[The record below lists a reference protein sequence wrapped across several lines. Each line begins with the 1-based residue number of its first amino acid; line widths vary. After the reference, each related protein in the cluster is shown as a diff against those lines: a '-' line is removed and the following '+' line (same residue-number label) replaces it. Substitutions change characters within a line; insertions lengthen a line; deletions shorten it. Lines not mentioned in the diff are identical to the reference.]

1 MAEAKTKEQLEAE
14 WWKRWHAEDFT
25 WEGLAGKRLEGW
37 LVYDEVLRQATSGQ
51 IYGKNEIQLPMLTE
65 GRDASL
71 QDYWRADPRTG
82 RLRTEAE
89 LELEQDLVRSPEQP
103 TYHRVHL
110 PFLYED
116 GTSTGKM
123 SWPDSALDAL
133 SAARLTVSTETL
145 WIGPNYNRSIES
157 VDGRAQFQGGVWF
170 RAPKD
175 LRGRVLR
182 TLSVRYDF
190 GYFLRDANFNKA
202 TFLGDADFQ
211 CVCFPEAA
219 NFNQVT
225 FSGDARFDQVVFKEE
240 VRFFDS
246 IISGDAQ
253 FSGAAFLK
261 DALFVAVTFM
271 KDAHFQEA
279 IFNGR
284 GFFSGSTFSGEASFA
299 RAVFSGL
306 NFRGSVFQ
314 KAASFQAASW
324 PLVAYNWHSAFSDT
338 VFRETATFYNAGFKA
353 FAAFDSAVFERGIQ
367 LDESSEREAQKTFNA
382 ELRGAIQAAER
393 DAQVYRRNLEG
404 AQIGTD
410 PRVHLTISSKKGVLA
425 PNRTQQD
432 ARLREL
438 ERGCRVLK
446 QEMEKASNKSREQL
460 LYRFE
465 LRARRAQRHLPPGEK
480 FFSYLYG
487 WASDYGAS
495 LVRPVL
501 GLGALVLIF
510 GVAYWGFATGFR
522 IDPSSPIAWGA
533 LAEALSVSASRVF
546 PFGAFE
552 WVTRDWMAVRQGQGG
567 PGFVLVLRLLA
578 TLQTAL
584 ALGLVFLF
592 GLALRRRFQIS

>member
-14 WWKRWHAEDFT
+14 WWKRWRAEDFT
-25 WEGLAGKRLEGW
+25 WEGLAGKPLEGW
-37 LVYDEVLRQATSGQ
+37 LVYNEVLRQATSGQ
-51 IYGKNEIQLPMLTE
+51 IYGKNEIQLPMITK

-89 LELEQDLVRSPEQP
+89 LELEQELVRSPEQP

-116 GTSTGKM
+116 GTSTEKM

-133 SAARLTVSTETL
+133 STARLTVSTETL
-145 WIGPNYNRSIES
+145 WIGPIYNRVIES

-170 RAPKD
+170 RAPTD

-202 TFLGDADFQ
+202 TFLGDTDFQ
-211 CVCFPEAA
+211 CACFPEAA
-219 NFNQVT
+219 NFGQVT

-240 VRFFDS
+240 VRFFHS

-253 FSGAAFLK
+253 FSGAAFSK

-338 VFRETATFYNAGFKA
+338 VFREMATFYNAGFKA
-353 FAAFDSAVFERGIQ
+353 FAAFDSAVFERGIK
-367 LDESSEREAQKTFNA
+367 LDESSESEAQKTFNA
-382 ELRGAIQAAER
+382 ELRGAVQAAEK
-393 DAQVYRRNLEG
+393 DAHDYRRNLQV
-404 AQIGTD
+404 AQAGINTKA
-410 PRVHLTISSKKGVLA
+410 RLTISSEKEVLA
-425 PNRTQQD
+425 QNRTQRD

-446 QEMEKASNKSREQL
+446 QEMEKASNKAREQL
-460 LYRFE
+460 FYRFE
-465 LRARRAQRHLPPGEK
+465 LKARRAQKSLRFGEK
-480 FFSYLYG
+480 FISYIYS
-487 WASDYGAS
+487 WTSDYGAS
-495 LVRPVL
+495 ICRPVIWL
-501 GLGALVLIF
+501 VGLMLVFTLI
-510 GVAYWGFATGFR
+510 YWGEATSLK
-522 IDPSSPIAWGA
+522 IDPSAPIAWGA
-533 LAEALSVSASRVF
+533 LAEALSVSVSRVF
-546 PFGAFE
+546 PFGAYE
-552 WVTRDWMAVRQGQGG
+552 WVTRDWIAARQEHAG
-567 PGFVLVLRLLA
+567 PGLVVVLRLLA
-578 TLQTAL
+578 TMQTAL
-584 ALGLVFLF
+584 ALILLFLLGLTI
-592 GLALRRRFQIS
+592 RRRFQIS